1 LTAWITRSAGAVL
14 LTTAALTLGSALTKG
29 TIAGRLIGAGVIIP
43 RLGDRQTMRE
53 VLSFGLWN
61 WLTGIGGL
69 VFVHADR
76 LLIGSWLGATPLSYY
91 TVCTQL
97 AQQIHALPAAAMS
110 FLFPLISRKSQ
121 TSGREA
127 LRALRV
133 YAVAFNVLISTV
145 LAALLY
151 VFAVPILTA
160 WMGRTFAAE
169 AGYVLHWLVIGFY
182 LVSLNIAP
190 HFLLLGGNGV
200 RYVSITNVIGG
211 LAGLAAAFV
220 LLPVSGLLGAAQA
233 RLIMGTTTLANYWK
247 LFNEPDAKP

>member
-1 LTAWITRSAGAVL
+1 
-14 LTTAALTLGSALTKG
+14 
-29 TIAGRLIGAGVIIP
+29 
-43 RLGDRQTMRE
+43 
-53 VLSFGLWN
+53 
-61 WLTGIGGL
+61 
-69 VFVHADR
+69 
-76 LLIGSWLGATPLSYY
+76 
-91 TVCTQL
+91 
-97 AQQIHALPAAAMS
+97 
-110 FLFPLISRKSQ
+110 
-121 TSGREA
+121 